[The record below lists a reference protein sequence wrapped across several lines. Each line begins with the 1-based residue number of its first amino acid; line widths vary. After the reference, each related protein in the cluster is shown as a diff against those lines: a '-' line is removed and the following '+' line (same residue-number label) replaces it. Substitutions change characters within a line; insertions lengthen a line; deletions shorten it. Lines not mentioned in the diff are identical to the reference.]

1 MGRRGEEM
9 PPRRGAGDRLFR
21 CGAESSPRR
30 KALNDE
36 RRHGPAQREDTPRR
50 AGPETKAARAGG
62 HRCVRCESRRQ
73 GESCG
78 EGTPAV
84 ERETACEA
92 LRGRG
97 GPLLSFLARAARVGS
112 EERNKWGSR
121 EDRGSPAAKRCTV
134 CVCTFARRRPR
145 RTGNQGVFL
154 GHLPAFVNS

>member
-50 AGPETKAARAGG
+50 AGPETKVARAGG

-92 LRGRG
+92 LREKGDRYFLFWRELHAWARKNETRGVPERTAEARPRNGARCVCVPSHDDVRG
-97 GPLLSFLARAARVGS
+97 GRETRVFSSVTFLPS
-112 EERNKWGSR
+112 
-121 EDRGSPAAKRCTV
+121 
-134 CVCTFARRRPR
+134 
-145 RTGNQGVFL
+145 
-154 GHLPAFVNS
+154 